1 MTAIWLLICVLTAT
15 PLTAAGQTQPASQP
29 VSASASSAMAA
40 AAPATQPAPDAPAP
54 TAEPAPTPAQAAQAP
69 AAARAGSSIR
79 DNRRQLWRAHL
90 TAPTDDRCSAGLQE
104 AIQRIQ
110 AMQLSRRTGP
120 AQAEAELARAVP
132 ATGPAQPAV
141 TTVVPAAMDPRV
153 LAQLREIP
161 RQSVADPAALADTL
175 YITGQQ
181 ELAGVFYQLALED
194 AAQPPATQAW
204 LMFQLANCR
213 RQGDPPAATGLYEK
227 VMAQHGDSPWAP
239 LAQFE
244 LNLLRWQQDNQVHQF
259 LQALS
264 AELPAGPMVLGAA
277 TPPGKAR

>member
-1 MTAIWLLICVLTAT
+1 MTAIWFLIC
-15 PLTAAGQTQPASQP
+15 PLTAVGQTQPASQP
-29 VSASASSAMAA
+29 ASAPASSAMAV

-54 TAEPAPTPAQAAQAP
+54 TAEPAPTPAP
-69 AAARAGSSIR
+69 AARAGSSIR

-90 TAPTDDRCSAGLQE
+90 TAPTDDRRSAGLQE

-120 AQAEAELARAVP
+120 AQAEVELARAVP
-132 ATGPAQPAV
+132 ASGPAQPAV

-181 ELAGVFYQLALED
+181 ELAGVFYQLAMED
-194 AAQPPATQAW
+194 TAQPPATQAW

-213 RQGDPPAATGLYEK
+213 REGDPPAATGLYEK

-277 TPPGKAR
+277 TPPGKAH